1 MNVEAVLQQ
10 KRLRSTKRNFSYE
23 SFDEPLSDALKKLEV
38 TFFNVVV
45 DAATSALQERFS
57 TLENVGEKFGVLSTF
72 QSLSNEELTEQCEA
86 LSMTLHYKEH
96 SDLDG
101 RELAQELKN
110 LPDLPSKT
118 MTLLELL
125 IFIHEREL
133 SEMYPNLWTA
143 LRICLTLPVTVA
155 EAERSF
161 SKLKL
166 IKSYL
171 RSTMSQERL
180 SGLAVISINHAIAGQ
195 ISYDDVIDDF
205 ASRKARKVRV

>member
-1 MNVEAVLQQ
+1 
-10 KRLRSTKRNFSYE
+10 
-23 SFDEPLSDALKKLEV
+23 
-38 TFFNVVV
+38 
-45 DAATSALQERFS
+45 
-57 TLENVGEKFGVLSTF
+57 
-72 QSLSNEELTEQCEA
+72 
-86 LSMTLHYKEH
+86 MTLHYKEH

>member
-10 KRLRSTKRNFSYE
+10 KRLRSTKQHFSYE
-23 SFDEPLSDALKKLEV
+23 SFDESLSDALKTLVV
-38 TFFNVVV
+38 TFFQCRCCCCNF
-45 DAATSALQERFS
+45 TALQERFS
-57 TLENVGEKFGVLSTF
+57 TLETVGEKFGVLSTF

-86 LSMTLHYKEH
+86 LSMTLHCKEH

-101 RELAQELKN
+101 RELAQERKN
-110 LPDLPSKT
+110 LPSKI

-125 IFIHEREL
+125 IFLHEMEL

-155 EAERSF
+155 EAERTF
-161 SKLKL
+161 SMLKL

-171 RSTMSQERL
+171 RFTMSEERL
-180 SGLAVISINHAIAGQ
+180 SGLAVISINHIIAERT
-195 ISYDDVIDDF
+195 SYDDEIDDF